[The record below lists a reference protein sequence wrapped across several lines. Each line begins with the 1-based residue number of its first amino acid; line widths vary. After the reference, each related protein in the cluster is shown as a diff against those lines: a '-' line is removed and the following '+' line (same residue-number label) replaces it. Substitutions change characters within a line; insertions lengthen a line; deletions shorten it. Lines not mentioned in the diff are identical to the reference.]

1 MCVRKTASKGFGR
14 ILKKTN
20 VSIYKE
26 NNNASNLIEIPVRLG
41 LPLWCNDSSKDG
53 DIYTID
59 KKQLICILQ
68 QECSSKFKVLIYART
83 PLPTST
89 IQIRKHSLSMYDQ
102 QAPKLCLVVV
112 NFGAKT

>member
-26 NNNASNLIEIPVRLG
+26 NASNLIEIPVRPG
-41 LPLWCNDSSKDG
+41 LPLLCNNSSKDG
-53 DIYTID
+53 NKYTID

-89 IQIRKHSLSMYDQ
+89 IQIRKHSLSMCDQ

-112 NFGAKT
+112 DFGTKK

>member
-26 NNNASNLIEIPVRLG
+26 NASNLIEIPVRLG
-41 LPLWCNDSSKDG
+41 LPLLCNNSSKDG
-53 DIYTID
+53 NKYTID

-68 QECSSKFKVLIYART
+68 QECSSNFKVLIYART

-89 IQIRKHSLSMYDQ
+89 IQIRKHSLSMCDQ

-112 NFGAKT
+112 DFGAKK